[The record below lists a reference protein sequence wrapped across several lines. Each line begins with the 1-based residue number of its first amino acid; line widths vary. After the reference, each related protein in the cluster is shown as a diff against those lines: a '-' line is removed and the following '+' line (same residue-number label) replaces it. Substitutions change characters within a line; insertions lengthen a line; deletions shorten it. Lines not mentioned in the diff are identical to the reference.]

1 VKTKVVSIAL
11 EKFGVNL
18 SKTLPKGY
26 MGRILTINLSEQT
39 FISSA
44 LAPEVCGLFF
54 GGRGLGI
61 ALLTEHFIS
70 LEKQGKYANAFK
82 EVDPFSED
90 NALIFSTSPTTGTA
104 MPASGRFH
112 VNFKSPLTEGIGSAN
127 SGGKWAVALKNAGY
141 DVLQITGKSKTPVY
155 LTIAPEKVEFVNAE
169 ALTGLNVEEI
179 TDLLTRESPKGSRV
193 MTVGE
198 AGRKLCRMASIMND
212 RGRALGRGGGGA
224 VFGSKNLLAIVLNPN
239 PAHAIEVADPEG
251 LRLNNESGAGY
262 KARLKLD
269 VGKMTRKE
277 QAYGIFSS
285 MGTLGIL
292 GMVYNYNELAH
303 NNMHDTRHRI
313 EDIEKIS
320 GEALRNHAK
329 TTPPR
334 QSRVESKKGACYNCP
349 IACMRVTRILDEKG
363 NRVDHGEG
371 PEFETVALLGANL
384 SIYDLVVITQ
394 ANYWANRY
402 GLDTMSL
409 GGTIAAFFGL
419 YSLVKNKENEKTPK
433 EEAFLKD
440 SSSFIERY
448 GEPQFGHKEILVP
461 LVHAIGRSEG
471 IGKALAQGSY
481 RFCRRYGHEELSM
494 SVKKMELPTYDPR
507 AAFLQ
512 GLCYE
517 MNNRGGCHLEN
528 GFTAIRDYCAGY
540 AEWPGDRIEGTAI
553 IAKNAAQNNTAID
566 IIGACAFASLSLS
579 LDEFALLTNAVTG
592 LNYSAGSLERI
603 AWRTLTLERL
613 FNVFAGLS
621 EDDDRLPDRFYTEAL
636 EVEGRSLVCD
646 RKAFNQMHSEYYQ
659 ALGWDGHGNPK
670 EETLRE
676 LGLMP
681 ILGNRLSVLSKS

>member
-1 VKTKVVSIAL
+1 MFCVDPI
-11 EKFGVNL
+11 E
-18 SKTLPKGY
+18 KTLPKGY

-39 FISSA
+39 FMSSA
-44 LAPEVCGLFF
+44 PDHTMCNIFF
-54 GGRGLGI
+54 GGRGLGV
-61 ALLTEHFIS
+61 ALLTAHFIS
-70 LEKQGKYANAFK
+70 LEQRGKYENAFK

-90 NALIFSTSPTTGTA
+90 NALIFSTSPTTGTG

-141 DVLQITGKSKTPVY
+141 DALQITGKSRVPVY
-155 LTIAPEKVEFVNAE
+155 LTITSEKVEFINAE
-169 ALTGLNVEEI
+169 SLLNLNVEEI
-179 TDLLTRESPKGSRV
+179 NDLLIRELPKGARV
-193 MTVGE
+193 MAIGE
-198 AGRKLCRMASIMND
+198 AGRKLSRIASIMND
-212 RGRALGRGGGGA
+212 RGRAMGRGGGGA
-224 VFGSKNLLAIVLNPN
+224 VFGSKNLLAIVVNPDSACN
-239 PAHAIEVADPEG
+239 IEVADPDG
-251 LRLNNESGAGY
+251 LRINNESGAGY

-292 GMVYNYNELAH
+292 GMVNNYNELAH
-303 NNMHDTRHRI
+303 NNMRDTCHRI
-313 EDIEKIS
+313 EDIDKIS
-320 GEALRNHAK
+320 GEALRHHAR
-329 TTPPR
+329 TTPPG
-334 QSRVESKKGACYNCP
+334 QSRIESKKSACYNCP
-349 IACMRVTRILDEKG
+349 IACTRVTSILDDKG

-384 SIYDLVVITQ
+384 SIYDLLVITQ

-409 GGTIAAFFGL
+409 GGAIAAFFEL
-419 YSLVKNKENEKTPK
+419 YTLAKNKKENKTPQ

-440 SSSFIERY
+440 VSSFIELY
-448 GEPQFGHKEILVP
+448 GEPQFGRKEILVP

-494 SVKKMELPTYDPR
+494 SIKKMELPTYDPR

-540 AEWPGDRIEGTAI
+540 AEWPGDRVEGTAI

-579 LDEFALLTNAVTG
+579 LDEFALLINAVTG
-592 LNYSAGSLERI
+592 LNYNAGTLERI
-603 AWRTLTLERL
+603 AWRTLTLERM
-613 FNVFAGLS
+613 FNIFAGLS
-621 EDDDRLPDRFYTEAL
+621 ANDDWLPDRFYTESL
-636 EVEGRSLVCD
+636 EVEGRSLLCD
-646 RKAFNQMHSEYYQ
+646 RHAFNQMHNEYYH
-659 ALGWDGHGNPK
+659 AMGWDKNGNPK
-670 EETLRE
+670 EETLKE
-676 LGLMP
+676 LGLTH
-681 ILGNRLSVLSKS
+681 ILGNRFPMLSKAAG